1 MEVLVERAAGLDVHR
16 SIIVACVLVVQAN
29 GRTRKERGEF
39 RATPGGLAQL
49 AAWLHRHEVTHVAME
64 STGVYWLPVYAVL
77 EESGGFD
84 LTVANAQHVKQ
95 VPGRK
100 TDVKDAEWLAMLLRS
115 GLMRKSFVPPKPI
128 RHLRELTRYRRTLV
142 EVQASERRRLI
153 KLLEASG
160 IKLAEVMSDVFGVS
174 GRAIVRALI
183 EGRQSA
189 PEIAKLARG
198 NLRRKI
204 TRLADAMVGGLE
216 EPYCGII
223 RIQLDRVEAAE
234 RDIAGLDKTIAEH
247 LAPYA
252 REMALLMTIPGVDWV
267 VASVIIAEIG
277 VDMSVWHSAGHV
289 SAWTGACP
297 GNNQSGGKTRPA
309 SARKGNIHLKTALCN
324 AATSAARTK
333 GSYFKSKYTRLKIRR
348 GGGRAALA
356 IGHKI
361 LVCAYHMLVNRTP
374 YKDLGEEYQDKR
386 DAHRTTNRCVRR
398 LEKLGYKVSLE
409 QLQKAA

>member
-16 SIIVACVLVVQAN
+16 SIIVACALVVQAN
-29 GRTRKERGEF
+29 GRTRKERSEF
-39 RATPGGLAQL
+39 RSTPGGLAQL
-49 AAWLHRHEVTHVAME
+49 AAWLQRHEVTHVAME

-77 EESGGFD
+77 EQAGGFD

-216 EPYCGII
+216 EPYRGII
-223 RIQLDRVEAAE
+223 GIQLDRVEAAE
-234 RDIAGLDKTIAEH
+234 RDIASLDKTIEEH
-247 LAPYA
+247 LVPYA
-252 REMALLMTIPGVDWV
+252 REMKLLMTIPGVDWV

-289 SAWTGACP
+289 SAWGGACP

-361 LVCAYHMLVNRTP
+361 LVCAYNMLVNGTP

-386 DAHRTTNRCVRR
+386 DAQRTTNRCVRR
-398 LEKLGYKVSLE
+398 LEKLGYRVSLE
-409 QLQKAA
+409 QLQQAA

>member
-1 MEVLVERAAGLDVHR
+1 MEVLLDRVAGLDVHR
-16 SIIVACVLVVQAN
+16 SVIVACILIRAN

-39 RATPGGLAQL
+39 RATAGGLAQL
-49 AAWLHRHEVTHVAME
+49 AEWLHRHAVTHVAME

-77 EESGGFD
+77 EQAGGFD

-100 TDVKDAEWLAMLLRS
+100 TDVNDAEWLAMLLRS
-115 GLMRKSFVPPKPI
+115 GLIRKSFVPPEPI

-160 IKLAEVMSDVFGVS
+160 IKLAEVVSDVFGVS

-183 EGRQSA
+183 DGQQSVA
-189 PEIAKLARG
+189 EMAKLARG
-198 NLRRKI
+198 RLRRKI
-204 TRLADAMVGGLE
+204 VRLGEALVGGLK
-216 EPYCGII
+216 EPYREII
-223 RIQLDRVEAAE
+223 QIQLERVEAAE
-234 RDIAGLDKTIAEH
+234 RNIATLDETIEQH

-252 REMALLMTIPGVDWV
+252 REMELLMTIPGVDWV
-267 VASVIIAEIG
+267 VASIIIAEIG

-289 SAWTGACP
+289 SAWAGACP

-309 SARKGNIHLKTALCN
+309 GARKGNIHLKTALCN
-324 AATSAARTK
+324 AATGAARTR
-333 GSYFKSKYTRLKIRR
+333 GSYFKSKYTKLKIRR

-361 LVCAYHMLVNRTP
+361 LVCAYHMLVNGTP
-374 YKDLGEEYQDKR
+374 YKDLGEDYQDKR
-386 DAHRTTNRCVRR
+386 DAQRTTNRCVRR

-409 QLQKAA
+409 PLQQAA

>member
-1 MEVLVERAAGLDVHR
+1 MEVLLDRVAGLDVHR
-16 SIIVACVLVVQAN
+16 SIIVACILLVQAN
-29 GRTRKERGEF
+29 GRTRKERSEF
-39 RATPGGLAQL
+39 RATAGGLAQL
-49 AAWLHRHEVTHVAME
+49 AEWLGRHDVSHVAME

-77 EESGGFD
+77 EQAGRFD

-115 GLMRKSFVPPKPI
+115 GLMRKSYVPPKPI

-142 EVQASERRRLI
+142 EAQASERRRLI

-183 EGRQSA
+183 EGQQSA

-204 TRLADAMVGGLE
+204 TRLAEAMVGGLE
-216 EPYCGII
+216 EPYRTILK
-223 RIQLDRVEAAE
+223 IQLDCVEHVEAK
-234 RDIAGLDKTIAEH
+234 IVTLDETIREH

-252 REMALLMTIPGVDWV
+252 REMALLVTIPGVDWV
-267 VASVIIAEIG
+267 VASIIIAEIG
-277 VDMSVWHSAGHV
+277 VDMSVWPSAGHV
-289 SAWTGACP
+289 SAWSGACP
-297 GNNQSGGKTRPA
+297 GNNQSGGKARSA
-309 SARKGNIHLKTALCN
+309 GARKGNIHLKTALCN

-361 LVCAYHMLVNRTP
+361 LVCAYHMLTNGTP
-374 YKDLGEEYQDKR
+374 YKDLGEDYHDKR
-386 DAHRTTNRCVRR
+386 DVQRATKRCVHK

-409 QLQKAA
+409 QLQQAA

>member
-1 MEVLVERAAGLDVHR
+1 MEVLVERVAGLDVHR
-16 SIIVACVLVVQAN
+16 SIIVACVLVAEAN
-29 GRTRKERGEF
+29 GRARKERSRF
-39 RATPGGLAQL
+39 QATAGGLAQL
-49 AAWLHRHEVTHVAME
+49 AEWLGRHDVSHVAME

-77 EESGGFD
+77 EQAGGFD

-100 TDVKDAEWLAMLLRS
+100 TDVNDAEWLAMLLRS

-160 IKLAEVMSDVFGVS
+160 IKLAEVVSDVFGVS

-183 EGRQSA
+183 EGQQSVA
-189 PEIAKLARG
+189 DMAKLARG
-198 NLRRKI
+198 RLRQKI
-204 TRLADAMVGGLE
+204 SRLGEALVGGLE
-216 EPYCGII
+216 EPYREIVQ
-223 RIQLDRVEAAE
+223 IQLDCVEHVEAK
-234 RDIAGLDKTIAEH
+234 IAALDETIKKH

-252 REMALLMTIPGVDWV
+252 QEMELLVTIPGVDWV
-267 VASVIIAEIG
+267 VASIIIAEIG

-289 SAWTGACP
+289 SAWSGACP
-297 GNNQSGGKTRPA
+297 GNNQSGGKARPA
-309 SARKGNIHLKTALCN
+309 GARKGNIHLKTALCN
-324 AATSAARTK
+324 AATGAARTK
-333 GSYFKSKYTRLKIRR
+333 GSYLKSKYTKLKIRR

-361 LVCAYHMLVNRTP
+361 LVSAYHMLVNGTP
-374 YKDLGEEYQDKR
+374 YKDLGEDYHDKR
-386 DAHRTTNRCVRR
+386 DAQRTAKRCVRK
-398 LEKLGYKVSLE
+398 LEKIGYKVTLE
-409 QLQKAA
+409 PLQQAA

>member
-1 MEVLVERAAGLDVHR
+1 MEVLVERVAGLDVHR

-29 GRTRKERGEF
+29 GRTRRERSQF
-39 RATPGGLAQL
+39 QATAGGLAQL
-49 AAWLHRHEVTHVAME
+49 AGWLGRHDVSHVAME

-77 EESGGFD
+77 EQAGGFD

-100 TDVKDAEWLAMLLRS
+100 TDVNDAEWLAMLLRS

-160 IKLAEVMSDVFGVS
+160 IKLAEVVSDVFGVS

-183 EGRQSA
+183 EGRQSVA
-189 PEIAKLARG
+189 DMAKLARG
-198 NLRRKI
+198 RLRQKI
-204 TRLADAMVGGLE
+204 SRLGEALVGGLE
-216 EPYCGII
+216 EPYREIVQ
-223 RIQLDRVEAAE
+223 IQLDRVEAAE
-234 RDIAGLDKTIAEH
+234 ADIAGLDETIKEH

-252 REMALLMTIPGVDWV
+252 REMALLVTIPGVDWV

-277 VDMSVWHSAGHV
+277 VDMSLWHSAGHV
-289 SAWTGACP
+289 SAWSGACP
-297 GNNQSGGKTRPA
+297 GNNQSGGKARPA
-309 SARKGNIHLKTALCN
+309 GARKGNIHLKTALCN
-324 AATSAARTK
+324 AATSAARTR

-374 YKDLGEEYQDKR
+374 YKDLGEDYHDQR
-386 DAHRTTNRCVRR
+386 DALHTTKRCVRK

-409 QLQKAA
+409 QLQQAA